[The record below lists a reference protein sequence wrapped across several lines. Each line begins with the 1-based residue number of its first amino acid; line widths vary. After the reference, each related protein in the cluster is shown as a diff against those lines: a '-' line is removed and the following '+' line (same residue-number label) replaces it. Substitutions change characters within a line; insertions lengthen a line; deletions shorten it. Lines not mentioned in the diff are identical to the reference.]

1 MTDTAFWDRAARKY
15 AKSPISNIPAYE
27 QTLAHVRRH
36 LRADQQVLEVG
47 CGTGSTALLLADS
60 VKNYTGT
67 DVSPEMIEIAR
78 EKLSVEVVDGLDFK
92 VSNASLEVFKA
103 EAMDVVLAFNL
114 YHLVP
119 DIDATMLAAHRALRP
134 KGLFITKTPCLAKK
148 WYLRPVIKAMQLIG
162 KAPYLNYL
170 SVEAYDTAIQN
181 AGFDI
186 LETALYSASTPNRFV
201 VARKR

>member
-103 EAMDVVLAFNL
+103 ETMDVVLAFNL

-119 DIDATMLAAHRALRP
+119 DIDAAMLAAHRALRP

-170 SVEAYDTAIQN
+170 SVEAYDSAIQN

-186 LETALYSASTPNRFV
+186 LETALYSPSTPNRFV